1 MLIAN
6 VQNVLSYRET
16 LGEEILVISE
26 ITSFGQDNLTFA
38 VYNRKA
44 CNACGNVYAENQTLY
59 LRHANH
65 SLVLR

>member
-1 MLIAN
+1 M
-6 VQNVLSYRET
+6 LSYRET
-16 LGEEILVISE
+16 LGEEVFVLSE
-26 ITSFGQDNLTFA
+26 IAGFGQEDLAFA

-65 SLVLR
+65 FLVLR